1 MYENHS
7 NIVETEIHSADFGT
21 FVACVCAGKLESSV
35 PEEEEEGSA
44 QDD

>member
-7 NIVETEIHSADFGT
+7 NTVETEIHSADFGT
-21 FVACVCAGKLESSV
+21 FVCAGKLESSV